1 MNPLDVARLA
11 AAANGVEADQVVVI
25 QETNN
30 VVVWLQPTAII
41 AKIGRWSHS
50 APALLRE
57 HAVARQLAGFGAPVA
72 VPVGSPYTEPT
83 TSMVA
88 TLWSRID
95 STSDPEAADPA
106 ALAACL
112 ASVHAALS
120 DVEVELPDFRGG
132 LDLAARRL
140 FDDNAMLRLDDSDRE
155 LLRSRFRQLRPRVD
169 DISATVRSIH
179 GEPHTGNFIVSG
191 TDVFLID
198 FETVCSG
205 PIEWDLASPTANTI
219 SMPCALPRQ
228 RTERTCDRCCALD
241 RYGSSIRQP
250 GAATPRRRVRRVLR
264 GCHRRATSRRSGTA
278 SRTTAAAG

>member
-25 QETNN
+25 QDTNN

-41 AKIGRWSHS
+41 AKVGRWSHS

-88 TLWSRID
+88 TLWGRID

-112 ASVHAALS
+112 ASVHSALS

-140 FDDNAMLRLDDSDRE
+140 FDDNAMHRLDDADRE

-205 PIEWDLASPTANTI
+205 PIEWDLAS
-219 SMPCALPRQ
+219 LPSTVAAQ
-228 RTERTCDRCCALD
+228 FDRID
-241 RYGSSIRQP
+241 RELLATLRILNSIRVATWCWNSSAESMHAH
-250 GAATPRRRVRRVLR
+250 GKHHLDAVRAASPTN
-264 GCHRRATSRRSGTA
+264 
-278 SRTTAAAG
+278 